1 MTLTFDLVTPK
12 SIGVCVTLRTT
23 SIPSLKV
30 EGKQLLKLLQHIEGV
45 PCNTKPLAVT
55 LTFDLVTPK
64 SIGVC
69 VKSCTTCIPSLK
81 VVGEKLLKLSQ
92 HIEVWTDGQ
101 TDRQTDRR
109 CDYYRAPAFS
119 MRGPNN
125 FIHLYLSYSL
135 NGTRRRLFW

>member
-1 MTLTFDLVTPK
+1 LQCHTKPLAVTLTFDLVTPK
-12 SIGVCVTLRTT
+12 TIGVCVTLRTT

-30 EGKQLLKLLQHIEGV
+30 KGKQLLKLSQHIEGV
-45 PCNTKPLAVT
+45 QFHAKPLAVT

-64 SIGVC
+64 TIGVC

-101 TDRQTDRR
+101 TDRQADRR
-109 CDYYRAPAFS
+109 TDGQT
-119 MRGPNN
+119 M
-125 FIHLYLSYSL
+125 
-135 NGTRRRLFW
+135 